1 MARKETIL
9 VRPGPKR
16 DRFNDPVTDGA
27 RLWSEIPGATCV
39 PRNSSEDEARGP
51 IVISGFMVALNAPVR
66 DKLGVLTPIGDDWE
80 IQIRGNVHQIE
91 GAVGDFGRKIIFYT
105 LRAS

>member
-1 MARKETIL
+1 MAKRETIL
-9 VRPGPKR
+9 VRPGQKK
-16 DRFNDPVTDGA
+16 DRFNDPVGDA
-27 RLWSEIPGATCV
+27 PLWSEIPGATCV

-66 DKLGVLTPIGDDWE
+66 DTFGVLTPIGDDWE

-91 GAVGDFGRKIIFYT
+91 GAVGDYGRKIIFYT
-105 LRAS
+105 IRAS